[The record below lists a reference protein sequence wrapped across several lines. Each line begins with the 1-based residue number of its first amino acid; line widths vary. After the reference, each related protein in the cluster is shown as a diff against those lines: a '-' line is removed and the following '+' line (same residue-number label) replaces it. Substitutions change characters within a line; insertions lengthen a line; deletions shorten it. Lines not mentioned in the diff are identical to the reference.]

1 MDLYLTS
8 DLKIPSDELRL
19 SFARS
24 RGPGGQNVQ
33 KVASKAILH
42 FDVLHSPSLPEEVRQ
57 RFGQRYASRLTKQGE
72 LVLHCDQYRD
82 QRRNVAACYQRLR
95 DMLHAVLRPPK
106 RRRPTRP
113 TAGSRAR
120 RLKEKKVRSQTK
132 ASRRFRGD
140 AS

>member
-1 MDLYLTS
+1 MDLWLT
-8 DLKIPSDELRL
+8 DQWKIPAEELRL

-42 FDVLHSPSLPEEVRQ
+42 FDVLHSPSLPPDVRD
-57 RFGQRYASRLTKQGE
+57 RFAQAFASRLTKQGE
-72 LVLHCDQYRD
+72 VVLHCDQYRD

-95 DMLHAVLRPPK
+95 NMLHAVLHPPRK
-106 RRRPTRP
+106 RRPTRP

-120 RLKEKKVRSQTK
+120 RLKEKKARSQTK
-132 ASRRFRGD
+132 AHRRYRGET
-140 AS
+140 S

>member
-1 MDLYLTS
+1 MDLWLTS
-8 DLKIPSDELRL
+8 EWKIPADELRL

-42 FDVLHSPSLPEEVRQ
+42 FNVLHSPSLPEEVRQ
-57 RFGQRYASRLTKQGE
+57 RFCQKFARRLTTRGDV
-72 LVLHCDQYRD
+72 VLHCDEYRD

-95 DMLHAVLRPPK
+95 DMLHTVLRPPK
-106 RRRPTRP
+106 QRRPTRP

-120 RLKEKKVRSQTK
+120 RLKEKKARSQTK
-132 ASRRFRGD
+132 ASRRFRGE